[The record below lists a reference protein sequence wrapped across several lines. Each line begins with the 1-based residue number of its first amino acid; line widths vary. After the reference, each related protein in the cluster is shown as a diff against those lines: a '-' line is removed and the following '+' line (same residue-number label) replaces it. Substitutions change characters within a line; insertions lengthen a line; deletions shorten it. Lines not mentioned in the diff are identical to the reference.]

1 MINGLIKA
9 FSSFVN
15 IFANVVNGLT
25 GTLSNVWTWL
35 GIPEIPKIPTW
46 EPQPIAFAKGGV
58 ITQPTNELTGEY
70 KNSNSNSLV
79 VAPQSIM
86 KETFLEAVTPLI
98 NAILQ
103 GDNSLLKAL
112 KEKETNVYLNGRKV
126 SEAIYDDLGT
136 VATRK
141 GKVIFASNT

>member
-1 MINGLIKA
+1 MGEY
-9 FSSFVN
+9 
-15 IFANVVNGLT
+15 ANAKN
-25 GTLSNVWTWL
+25 N
-35 GIPEIPKIPTW
+35 PEI
-46 EPQPIAFAKGGV
+46 
-58 ITQPTNELTGEY
+58 
-70 KNSNSNSLV
+70 

-98 NAILQ
+98 NTILQ